1 MMVGLATLRLLDF
14 LHCLIVVTN
23 LMVNFAIVGGKLTI
37 HYHYLR
43 KHRVT
48 ASNRSLSIVYFV
60 PRVILKRP
68 QYSSK
73 HLFSLQNL
81 PLMV

>member
-14 LHCLIVVTN
+14 LHRLIVVMN
-23 LMVNFAIVGGKLTI
+23 LMVNFAIVGGNLTI

-48 ASNRSLSIVYFV
+48 ASNRSLSTVHFV
-60 PRVILKRP
+60 PRVILKRH